1 MCEACHALAD
11 PQPSRLRRF
20 GVRIRLA
27 IGRPIWW
34 LLYPAYRE
42 RLLRMNV
49 SELLSAVRVEDAA
62 VEGEIHAT
70 HQRRVRRRKGEGK

>member
-1 MCEACHALAD
+1 MLD

-20 GVRIRLA
+20 GARLRLA
-27 IGRPIWW
+27 IGRSIWW

-49 SELLSAVRVEDAA
+49 SELLPAVRVEDAA
-62 VEGEIHAT
+62 VEGEIYAAHR
-70 HQRRVRRRKGEGK
+70 RRVRRLKRERDHV